1 MPGQGKLLLVQ
12 QAPPPRG
19 ADEPAGAAETRR
31 VRHPGG
37 CHSTRDRL
45 RETGSGPFP
54 PGSTPEAFPRGRAQ
68 PQGSG
73 GLRPEFSPWVAVLA
87 DQSRELQR
95 DDGGDLGGRQPHRP
109 ADGQVESRV
118 DRTVKEAF
126 DTLAFISQDTEY
138 GSREVMSQSYET
150 SFLNSGLTVGR
161 FNPVL
166 CPQASRLILDFD
178 EHVITN
184 KFKFGVIY
192 QKAGHVT
199 EEDIFGNNEE
209 GAEFQEFLHL
219 LGDRIQLQNFMGFR
233 GGLDTIFGQTGSESI
248 YTQYQGNEIM
258 FHVCTMLPFTEGD
271 PQQLQRKRH
280 IGNDI
285 VALIFQ
291 DEEAVFSPEMVMSNF
306 LHAYVVVRAER
317 SGTGERVYRVSVTA
331 RDGVP
336 WFGPALPNPAVFP
349 EGPEFREFLL
359 AKLINAEYSSY
370 RSERFSALEERTRGT
385 VLGNLCRELD
395 ERTRAMMGSEHGLE
409 ERADGAERGFLENFK
424 RAIRGRSHSFETVG
438 VQSRRN
444 TGGDGSP
451 GQGAKPTEPSG
462 HGTGIPESRPGGQ
475 RPA

>member
-1 MPGQGKLLLVQ
+1 MAVTS
-12 QAPPPRG
+12 A
-19 ADEPAGAAETRR
+19 AD
-31 VRHPGG
+31 
-37 CHSTRDRL
+37 
-45 RETGSGPFP
+45 
-54 PGSTPEAFPRGRAQ
+54 
-68 PQGSG
+68 
-73 GLRPEFSPWVAVLA
+73 SPTVLQMA
-87 DQSRELQR
+87 
-95 DDGGDLGGRQPHRP
+95 
-109 ADGQVESRV
+109 
-118 DRTVKEAF
+118 K
-126 DTLAFISQDTEY
+126 
-138 GSREVMSQSYET
+138 
-150 SFLNSGLTVGR
+150 FLNAGLTVGR

-166 CPQASRLILDFD
+166 CAQASRLILDFD

-192 QKAGHVT
+192 QKGGHVS
-199 EEDIFGNNEE
+199 EEDIFSNNEE
-209 GAEFQEFLHL
+209 SAEFQEFLHL

-233 GGLDTIFGQTGSESI
+233 GGLDTSFGQTGSESV
-248 YTQYQGNEIM
+248 YTQYQGNEVM
-258 FHVCTMLPFTEGD
+258 FHVLHDVALHRGGGRPWGQGGAVKSEPLVFQRLAAAKGRSPKVDREPDRRHLWAAWAYSWMRWLLFKTGGSQRMA
-271 PQQLQRKRH
+271 LQRKRH

-306 LHAYVVVRAER
+306 LHAYVVVRAE
-317 SGTGERVYRVSVTA
+317 SAGTGERVYRVSVTA

-359 AKLINAEYSSY
+359 TKLINAEYSSY

-444 TGGDGSP
+444 AGGDGSQ
-451 GQGAKPTEPSG
+451 GQYKVSF
-462 HGTGIPESRPGGQ
+462 PESPLSTPSRPLSNA
-475 RPA
+475 PAR